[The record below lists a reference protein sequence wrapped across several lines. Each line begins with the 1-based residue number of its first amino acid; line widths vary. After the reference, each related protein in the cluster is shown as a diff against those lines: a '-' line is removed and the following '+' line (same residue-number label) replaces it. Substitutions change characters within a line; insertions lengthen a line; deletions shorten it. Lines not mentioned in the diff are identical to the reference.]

1 MQSNY
6 LLECSDDLAL
16 SKKITEIIK
25 KQGFEGQY
33 QATYDLEESS
43 LELALEDLDTYSFL
57 SDKKII
63 IIRNA
68 FLNASEK
75 ELNHLQKYIDNS
87 NPDNLLIITS
97 NKLDSRLTFIK
108 NIKKNKNIEYLKIE
122 MNPEK
127 FVKEKLSGYEISTSD
142 INHLIDLCKE
152 DITKLDSE
160 CDKLQ
165 IYRFDTKKISRED
178 IDLLVVEKL
187 GNSSEVLYSMT
198 NSIISKDKR
207 KALQDYEKLKKYQM
221 DVYSIIGLLASQIR
235 LIHQVKILKNRGLS
249 NQEIASSLG
258 VKSTYQIKKM
268 AEYGVLYSNKDIY
281 EFTHLLADI
290 DLKIKTGKIDQSV
303 AIESLIISQKN

>member
-33 QATYDLEESS
+33 QTTYDLEESS

-165 IYRFDTKKISRED
+165 IYRFDTKKISSED

-187 GNSSEVLYSMT
+187 GDSSEVLYSMT

-207 KALQDYEKLKKYQM
+207 QALQDYEKLKKYQM

>member
-1 MQSNY
+1 M
-6 LLECSDDLAL
+6 
-16 SKKITEIIK
+16 IK

-160 CDKLQ
+160 CD
-165 IYRFDTKKISRED
+165 
-178 IDLLVVEKL
+178 
-187 GNSSEVLYSMT
+187 
-198 NSIISKDKR
+198 
-207 KALQDYEKLKKYQM
+207 
-221 DVYSIIGLLASQIR
+221 
-235 LIHQVKILKNRGLS
+235 
-249 NQEIASSLG
+249 
-258 VKSTYQIKKM
+258 
-268 AEYGVLYSNKDIY
+268 
-281 EFTHLLADI
+281 
-290 DLKIKTGKIDQSV
+290 
-303 AIESLIISQKN
+303 